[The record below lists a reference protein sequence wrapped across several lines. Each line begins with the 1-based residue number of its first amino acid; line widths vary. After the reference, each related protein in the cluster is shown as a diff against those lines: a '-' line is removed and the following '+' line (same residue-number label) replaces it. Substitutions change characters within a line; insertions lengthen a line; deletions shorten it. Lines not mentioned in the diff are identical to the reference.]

1 MADPVTIWKAI
12 KLGRVAWLAAKPVT
26 RIKRKLNKRRAK
38 KGKPLLEINER
49 RDEGMLKEIA
59 GSLARTAGPAA
70 TAFLAGSGIS
80 VSDDASP
87 LLTVGLA
94 IVVFVGAQVWS
105 LARKVIN
112 KPRDV

>member
-1 MADPVTIWKAI
+1 MEPATLWQAI
-12 KLGRVAWLAAKPVT
+12 KTGRAAWLMAKPIT
-26 RIKRKLNKRRAK
+26 RVKRKLNKRRAR

-70 TAFLAGSGIS
+70 TAFLAGAG
-80 VSDDASP
+80 VHVTPESDP
-87 LLTVGLA
+87 LVTVGIA
-94 IVVFVGAQVWS
+94 VVVYVGAQVWS
-105 LARKVIN
+105 IVRKVIN